1 MQDMNSNSKPPQPKS
16 IIELFDS
23 QGEFAGYL
31 NGKCDEF
38 INGSHEVRGYHI
50 RKFMLLKSQSFL
62 PMIDLCN
69 VK

>member
-1 MQDMNSNSKPPQPKS
+1 MNSKQPCHKT

-31 NGKCDEF
+31 NGKSKCDEF

-69 VK
+69 VE